1 MPFFYIN
8 NERSLMRKVLI
19 ADDEKEIVSFLER
32 GIKREGFD
40 VSIAYNGRQAIEVI
54 EKNEPDIIILDIMMP
69 EIDGLGVLKWI
80 KENKKNIYV
89 ILASARKE
97 VQDMSKGYSMEAD
110 YYITKPYE
118 LSEIL
123 KGMNL
128 LFAMEKEN

>member
-1 MPFFYIN
+1 
-8 NERSLMRKVLI
+8 MRKVLI